1 MAQESPGSIPA
12 ISNCFF
18 SLLGSKV
25 IERKSELLGS
35 KIVRRECTQM
45 EIKLTL
51 AVLPGL
57 IKVIIQNYGLGE
69 KLSIA
74 GDGSKFWMC
83 QRNSQPTF
91 FCCQCRRLKILPQ
104 KNQPLPLSHSSFDD
118 VTVSLHLWGFA
129 RLDPLER
136 SPSSNTFCQS
146 LHLNNCTTD
155 CICVETSEWRT
166 PQLSQSN
173 IKHFQ
178 QQSKHLLKAKASCW

>member
-1 MAQESPGSIPA
+1 
-12 ISNCFF
+12 
-18 SLLGSKV
+18 
-25 IERKSELLGS
+25 
-35 KIVRRECTQM
+35 M

-69 KLSIA
+69 KLSIT
-74 GDGSKFWMC
+74 
-83 QRNSQPTF
+83 NN
-91 FCCQCRRLKILPQ
+91 CRRWVGVLEVPTQFSANIFLLPMQKIKNSSA

-129 RLDPLER
+129 CLVQLER
-136 SPSSNTFCQS
+136 SPSSKTFCQS
-146 LHLNNCTTD
+146 PHLNYCTTD

-178 QQSKHLLKAKASCW
+178 QL